1 MKYFFYLFFLI
12 IYSCGYPDLD
22 SVPKFDQLVITE
34 EESIDL
40 CNLTNTDK
48 KALSQCLEEINNT
61 D

>member
-1 MKYFFYLFFLI
+1 MKYFFYIFFFI

-22 SVPKFDQLVITE
+22 SVPEFDQLVITD

-48 KALSQCLEEINNT
+48 RELSECLEKINNT

>member
-22 SVPKFDQLVITE
+22 SVPEFDQLVITE

-48 KALSQCLEEINNT
+48 RELSECLNKINNT

>member
-12 IYSCGYPDLD
+12 LYSCGYPDLD

>member
-22 SVPKFDQLVITE
+22 SVPEFDQLVITE

-48 KALSQCLEEINNT
+48 RELSECLKKINNT

>member
-12 IYSCGYPDLD
+12 LYSCGYPDLD

-48 KALSQCLEEINNT
+48 KALSQCLEEINNK

>member
-22 SVPKFDQLVITE
+22 SVPGFDQLVITE

-48 KALSQCLEEINNT
+48 RELSECLEKINNT